1 MDMDDIVVL
10 QKRLQELKIQGRS
23 DSKLG
28 IEGFS
33 RLFQAIQAL
42 ENSIEN
48 YSESLNQPKAHVD
61 LGSVERARRKL
72 AVIEA
77 IEGVRNPSYFDEFAA
92 TLTEHPYALPKAL
105 FDPQGKE
112 VVTIDFP
119 NNIGRQQFYKER
131 TDLALF
137 ILYPGSFSY
146 RYGVPTKIETGQWS
160 QQFVAHLRMHTLSP
174 NPIFKVQ
181 RNGRSLD
188 VFKPIMLRAQQVTE
202 RNPFICVNCLSLAAL
217 DEGCSHSPQIRRPLR
232 LPSSSP
238 ITVNQEVE
246 RSEGESIG
254 LRSPLNFMITGI
266 TYLSSLKV
274 GTAILGFERS
284 AANRVTIVDY
294 DPPIG
299 MIMETK
305 GVSFRIN
312 VPTVFLDRVTEQKAL
327 ARDVLTQTLA
337 KWISDLLSENGM
349 PSYHLEPILS
359 GLIHAIGLDE
369 PTVETGLAIGNF
381 SKGDWI
387 ADAEQTT
394 MTEGSRYYERF
405 DVQQRRL
412 RAVYESLAKKPLDGS
427 VLRNEVKQRL
437 MHSFAHILLIAGC
450 ITSGC
455 LPQDLAYLIRNDEV
469 VLFDSADGGNGSSEM
484 IFDFSGAKE
493 SFSITESE
501 EDASKERIYRP
512 RYFDEALAELLL
524 PCQQGV
530 AERIFHGAL
539 PVPGHQE
546 IRRRILALDKQ
557 KESYAEAIRYIAK
570 IGVENCFRSS
580 LGYHQ
585 ALNLGL
591 PMREAERLKEGLS
604 ICLHGCPD
612 CLVLGNKCD
621 EGGFLEK
628 FHLSKVL
635 LDEYFRFMTG
645 EVTVDYLTKYPL
657 VESLLSNRGVA
668 ILVGRETKNEDSKIS
683 EKLHERVAELDG
695 RKVGKKF
702 VKFAG
707 FWVDCPIGSEEV
719 CYSAVLVLI

>member
-1 MDMDDIVVL
+1 MDKDDLVALQERL
-10 QKRLQELKIQGRS
+10 QKLKIQGRS
-23 DSKLG
+23 DSNLS
-28 IEGFS
+28 IEAFS
-33 RLFQAIQAL
+33 KLFQAVQRL
-42 ENSIEN
+42 ENSTEN
-48 YSESLNQPKAHVD
+48 YLTSLDQPRAHVD

-105 FDPQGKE
+105 FDPQGKQ

-119 NNIGRQQFYKER
+119 NNVGRQQFYKER

-181 RNGRSLD
+181 RNGRDLD
-188 VFKPIMLRAQQVTE
+188 VFKPIMLRARQVTE
-202 RNPFICVNCLSLAAL
+202 RNPFICMNCLSLAAL

-299 MIMETK
+299 MIMQTK
-305 GVSFRIN
+305 GVSFQIN
-312 VPTVFLDRVTEQKAL
+312 VPTAFLDRVMEQKAL

-359 GLIHAIGLDE
+359 GLIHGIGLDE
-369 PTVETGLAIGNF
+369 PTAEIIVVMDNF
-381 SKGDWI
+381 SKGGWI

-412 RAVYESLAKKPLDGS
+412 RALYDSLAKKRIDGS
-427 VLRNEVKQRL
+427 VLRNEFKQRL

-455 LPQDLAYLIRNDEV
+455 LPQDLEYLIRNDEV
-469 VLFDSADGGNGSSEM
+469 VLFDSVDGGNGSSEM
-484 IFDFSGAKE
+484 IFDVSGAKE
-493 SFSITESE
+493 SFSITED
-501 EDASKERIYRP
+501 EDASKGRIYRP

-557 KESYAEAIRYIAK
+557 KESYAEAIKYIEK
-570 IGVENCFRSS
+570 IGAENCFRSS

-585 ALNLGL
+585 ALSLDL
-591 PMREAERLKEGLS
+591 PMREAERLKEALG

-628 FHLSKVL
+628 FHISKVL

-645 EVTVDYLTKYPL
+645 EVTVDYITKYSSI
-657 VESLLSNRGVA
+657 ESLLSNRGVA
-668 ILVGRETKNEDSKIS
+668 ILVGRENKSNDGKIS
-683 EKLHERVAELDG
+683 EKLHERVAQLDG
-695 RKVGKKF
+695 RKVGEKF

-707 FWVDCPIGSEEV
+707 FWVDCAVGSEEV